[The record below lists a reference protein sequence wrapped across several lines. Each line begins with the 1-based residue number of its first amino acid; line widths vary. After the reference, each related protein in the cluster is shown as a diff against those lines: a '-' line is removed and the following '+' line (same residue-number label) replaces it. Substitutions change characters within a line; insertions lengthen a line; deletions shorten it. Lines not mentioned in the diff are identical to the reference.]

1 MCFYKG
7 VDSSCRSRI
16 QWAAGHEKE
25 GTAGEKAPC
34 EAAHVLVISQCDE
47 CGGCKMEDAQCE
59 DTSDTVVMKKFERPA
74 GGRAAIGRSLV
85 APSWAAGLTVL
96 GLVAVAGLA
105 AGRALS
111 SRRARRVGAQQYL
124 CAAEQDDEAP
134 PAAL

>member
-59 DTSDTVVMKKFERPA
+59 DPSDTMVMKFERPV
-74 GGRAAIGRSLV
+74 GGRAASGRSLV
-85 APSWAAGLTVL
+85 APLWAAGLTVL
-96 GLVAVAGLA
+96 GLVAVAGVA
-105 AGRALS
+105 AGRAFS

-124 CAAEQDDEAP
+124 CAEEQECEAV
-134 PAAL
+134 ATAL